1 MPRTVT
7 PPLEVSQ
14 NRARTVLIVDG
25 DRDASHILADWFAA
39 SGWSVL
45 VASSCEEAAGAVNS
59 RLPDLLVVE
68 ENLGDG
74 SGLDL
79 LPRLRARHGALA
91 GIVLTSTGSVAAAVR
106 AIRLGFQDYLIKPL
120 DRHRLV
126 DLFTP
131 PANDAFI
138 EQPSLE
144 RVEREH
150 ITAVLSI
157 CGGNISEAARRLGIH
172 RRSLQR
178 RLRREGAAAAAAG

>member
-7 PPLEVSQ
+7 PPLEVSR
-14 NRARTVLIVDG
+14 NRTRTVLIVDS
-25 DRDASHILADWFAA
+25 DRAA
-39 SGWSVL
+39 SQVLAGWFSNVGWSVL
-45 VASSCEEAAGAVNS
+45 VAGSCEEAVAAVNA

-68 ENLGDG
+68 ESLGDG
-74 SGLDL
+74 CGLDL
-79 LPRLRARHGALA
+79 LPRLRARHGALM
-91 GIVLTSTGSVAAAVR
+91 GIVLTRQGSIAAAVR

-120 DRHRLV
+120 DHHRLV

-131 PANDAFI
+131 PANDAFV

-150 ITAVLSI
+150 ITAVLGV

-178 RLRREGAAAAAAG
+178 RLRREAQAQAG